1 MKYYSAIKKEWTNAT
16 CSIMDGPRNYHTK
29 WSKSEREKQIP
40 YDIIYT
46 WNLKCDTDELIDKNR
61 LANIKK

>member
-1 MKYYSAIKKEWTNAT
+1 
-16 CSIMDGPRNYHTK
+16 MDGPRNYRTK

-46 WNLKCDTDELIDKNR
+46 WNLKCDTDELIDKNH